1 MNKLNNKKGIFL
13 RFGVEFSF
21 LLACQCVECWV
32 GRCLVRPHSPP
43 PTFFFPETAEKLRIV
58 TPTDFYG
65 WAHLS
70 AQLADQRWQWL
81 EMEVF
86 DRLRRIGRWPGSRL
100 IGGGGCRVGGPAAG
114 GASRVPGS
122 RGGAR
127 YCAHLAHHLPSAL
140 PTTWTGW
147 PMDQTVDRDSMGIPP

>member
-1 MNKLNNKKGIFL
+1 MNKVNNKKVIFL

-21 LLACQCVECWV
+21 LPACQCVECWV

-70 AQLADQRWQWL
+70 AKLADQRWQSL

-100 IGGGGCRVGGPAAG
+100 IGGGCRVGGPAAG
-114 GASRVPGS
+114 GASRVPGRRRAVPGIVHTFPPPAQCS
-122 RGGAR
+122 PNNLHKLTHG
-127 YCAHLAHHLPSAL
+127 S
-140 PTTWTGW
+140 
-147 PMDQTVDRDSMGIPP
+147 DSGQG